1 MSKPNGE
8 VSLVAKVAAELNA
21 LSSELEDNAEQARIH
36 ATQMRGLARVI
47 TKQNVVF
54 MDEHAEQ
61 VARVVQE
68 SGDIDHRRGS
78 IKYVRAKNIRRAVG
92 K

>member
-1 MSKPNGE
+1 MGKPNGE
-8 VSLVAKVAAELNA
+8 VSLVMQVAAELNA
-21 LSSELEDNAEQARIH
+21 LSNELEDNAEQARVH
-36 ATQMRGLARVI
+36 ANQMRGLAKVI
-47 TKQNVVF
+47 TRQNVVF
-54 MDEHAEQ
+54 MSEHAEQ

-78 IKYVRAKNIRRAVG
+78 IKYVRAKNIRRVAA

>member
-1 MSKPNGE
+1 M
-8 VSLVAKVAAELNA
+8 VAAELNA
-21 LSSELEDNAEQARIH
+21 LSNELEAQRRTGPRSRAN
-36 ATQMRGLARVI
+36 QMGLALKVI
-47 TKQNVVF
+47 TRQNVVF
-54 MDEHAEQ
+54 MSEHAEQ

-78 IKYVRAKNIRRAVG
+78 IKYVRAKNIRRVAA

>member
-8 VSLVAKVAAELNA
+8 TSLVALVAAELNA
-21 LSSELEDNAEQARIH
+21 LSDELDESAEQARIH

-47 TKQNVVF
+47 TRQTVVF
-54 MDEHAEQ
+54 MAEHAEQ
-61 VARVVQE
+61 VAKVVQE

-78 IKYVRAKNIRRAVG
+78 LKYARAKNIRRAVG

>member
-1 MSKPNGE
+1 MGKSNGE
-8 VSLVAKVAAELNA
+8 VSLAAAVAAELNA
-21 LSSELEDNAEQARIH
+21 LSSELEENAEEAKIH

-54 MDEHAEQ
+54 MDEHAEE
-61 VARVVQE
+61 VAKVVQV

-78 IKYVRAKNIRRAVG
+78 LKYARAKNIRRAAG